1 MSSSTQ
7 DPTNTTENVS
17 SVDDESTTESVS
29 NESSFEEGES
39 EPTSEG
45 TETSANEIDVES
57 DSSNELSEE
66 DAESE
71 ELPELEDVIKERDQ
85 LRTQVEELQG
95 RLYTISDAYQKKTT
109 EVDNTRKRLERMNEI
124 NQAQL
129 RGKVVSSMFTPFENL
144 KRSVDACSK
153 GGVDEGLTGGLTM
166 VKDEFWKAFEQLG
179 LEEVPGAG
187 SLFNPNIHEALTTM
201 PVQDPVQNDTV
212 VQVYSTGYRI
222 NDTVVR
228 TAQVI
233 VGKYYAPPKA
243 ETSEEE
249 EVSNEPEEGVDA
261 SDQSNT
267 KSDDGNESGTV

>member
-1 MSSSTQ
+1 
-7 DPTNTTENVS
+7 
-17 SVDDESTTESVS
+17 
-29 NESSFEEGES
+29 
-39 EPTSEG
+39 
-45 TETSANEIDVES
+45 
-57 DSSNELSEE
+57 
-66 DAESE
+66 
-71 ELPELEDVIKERDQ
+71 
-85 LRTQVEELQG
+85 
-95 RLYTISDAYQKKTT
+95 
-109 EVDNTRKRLERMNEI
+109 
-124 NQAQL
+124 
-129 RGKVVSSMFTPFENL
+129 MFTPFENL
-144 KRSVDACSK
+144 KRSVDACAK

-243 ETSEEE
+243 EDIEE
-249 EVSNEPEEGVDA
+249 EVVSTEADDVA
-261 SDQSNT
+261 SSSEQAN
-267 KSDDGNESGTV
+267 SDDGNESGTV

>member
-7 DPTNTTENVS
+7 DPTNTTENSS
-17 SVDDESTTESVS
+17 SVENEAAAEFTEEATEATEATEETEDSTNDEM
-29 NESSFEEGES
+29 N
-39 EPTSEG
+39 
-45 TETSANEIDVES
+45 ETSVE
-57 DSSNELSEE
+57 SEE
-66 DAESE
+66 DSEAESAESESE
-71 ELPELEDVIKERDQ
+71 ELPDLEDVIKERNQ
-85 LRTQVEELQG
+85 LRTQIEELQG

-109 EVDNTRKRLERMNEI
+109 EVENTRKRLERMNEI

-144 KRSVDACSK
+144 KRSIDACAK

-166 VKDEFWKAFEQLG
+166 VKDEFWKAFAQLG

-201 PVQDPVQNDTV
+201 PVQDPIQNDTV

-233 VGKYYAPPKA
+233 VGKYYAPPK
-243 ETSEEE
+243 EEVTEE
-249 EVSNEPEEGVDA
+249 EVVSTETDEEVEVSEQPDSTG
-261 SDQSNT
+261 
-267 KSDDGNESGTV
+267 DDGNESGTV

>member
-1 MSSSTQ
+1 M
-7 DPTNTTENVS
+7 
-17 SVDDESTTESVS
+17 
-29 NESSFEEGES
+29 
-39 EPTSEG
+39 
-45 TETSANEIDVES
+45 
-57 DSSNELSEE
+57 
-66 DAESE
+66 
-71 ELPELEDVIKERDQ
+71 KERDQ
-85 LRTQVEELQG
+85 LRTQIEELQG
-95 RLYTISDAYQKKTT
+95 RLYTISEAYQKKTT
-109 EVDNTRKRLERMNEI
+109 EVDNTRKRLERLNDI

-144 KRSVDACSK
+144 KRSIDACSK
-153 GGVDEGLTGGLTM
+153 GGVDDGLTGGLIM
-166 VKDEFWKAFEQLG
+166 VKDEFWKSFEQLG

-233 VGKYYAPPKA
+233 VGKYSAPPKE

-249 EVSNEPEEGVDA
+249 VVFIETEDSVEIVEE
-261 SDQSNT
+261 SNT
-267 KSDDGNESGTV
+267 DDGNESGTV